1 MCRERESS
9 KSALVT
15 STEMT
20 KGPLMQNMLALLL
33 KDTSSLDIDIEP
45 LFLIRPLLRNDLRSS
60 YQLQDFP

>member
-1 MCRERESS
+1 M
-9 KSALVT
+9 
-15 STEMT
+15 EMT

-45 LFLIRPLLRNDLRSS
+45 LFLIRPLLMNDLRSS